1 MNSILL
7 RILNTIHPNNN
18 MKLDIVLNIDLYVSN
33 NLFNIRYIHNDYTH
47 YIYKGIFNINQIIN
61 NIHLHTHFSKNDFEV
76 NMGVYM
82 ININQDLDQNK
93 FNI

>member
-1 MNSILL
+1 
-7 RILNTIHPNNN
+7 
-18 MKLDIVLNIDLYVSN
+18 MKLGIVLNIDLYVSN
-33 NLFNIRYIHNDYTH
+33 NLFNIIYIHNDYTH
-47 YIYKGIFNINQIIN
+47 YIYKDISNINQIIN
-61 NIHLHTHFSKNDFEV
+61 NIHLHKNISRNDFEV